1 MTACGVASEDKFV
14 NVEAKLVLSMR
25 NYPDVGLVRIID
37 WIRVWIL
44 RSQSVIDAEDWYAQ
58 LYCPLPRIVLMG
70 ARILAAETSTVEMYN
85 CMIEVLRI
93 VCSNYW

>member
-1 MTACGVASEDKFV
+1 MTACGVASEDEFV

-44 RSQSVIDAEDWYAQ
+44 RSQSVIDAKDWYAE
-58 LYCPLPRIVLMG
+58 LYSPLPRIVLVG

-85 CMIEVLRI
+85 CLIEVLGI